1 MEGKFYIGK
10 KVQNGILGEKLLY
23 KASHLTTHAVVFGMT
38 GSGKTGLCI
47 DLLEEAAL
55 QRVPIIAID
64 PKGDVTNLALV
75 FPELTPES
83 FLPWISEEEASFKGK
98 TKEEYARELADKW
111 RKGLQTWDI
120 SPERLKEFREKVQ
133 VRIFTPGSTAGLLV
147 NIVSGFEKPPYD
159 FHQDPELYLEKIKNS
174 VSALLNLLGEE
185 ADPLKN
191 PAHIFLST
199 IIEHFWSKGRELSL
213 ENLILAIQQPPIKKM
228 GVFDIDTIFPPQQ
241 RLSLALKMNNLVASP
256 NFRLWRQGQ
265 PLDPSSLYVGEGKTP
280 INIFYIAHLSEKER
294 MFFVSLLFNEVLSF
308 VRTLPGS
315 SQLKYL
321 LYMDEI
327 FGYLPPYPYNP
338 PSKNPLLLLL
348 KQARAFGL
356 GLVLVTQNPKDI
368 DYKGLT
374 NIGTW
379 FIGKLQAEGDRE
391 RVLEGLQG
399 AITSQGIEINRS
411 ELAKILQ
418 GLSSRNFILHDARE
432 GGPTLF
438 KTRWAMS
445 YLAGPLTRRQIKS
458 LNKGK
463 KIRRPSEERQT
474 PREKYLSYPPSPPA
488 GLETLFE
495 DTDTSNPVYSPYLLA
510 SVELLFD
517 EPKFGF
523 YYRERLRIVTD
534 LQGENIEEFEGEL
547 RSSPVEG
554 ARFLP
559 FPSPLTV
566 KALNSLRKKLKERL
580 LATRKTTLYRNPSLK
595 LVSQVGEDREAFKL
609 RCREAAQGR
618 MRREL
623 EKIKEKY
630 ARKLQALEGK
640 LRTAQARLEG
650 MEARYKGRM
659 AEEALSIG
667 EILLGLALG
676 RKPTTVLTR
685 TARRRRMTAEAKHKI
700 ESIQER
706 IEDLK
711 ERISLLQQE
720 MEREEELIREKY
732 ARILEDI
739 REHTV
744 NLERND
750 ILISDLTLA
759 WLEEPGGETT
769 EVP

>member
-10 KVQNGILGEKLLY
+10 RNQNGILGEKLLY
-23 KASHLTTHAVVFGMT
+23 KASHLTTHGVVFGMT

-55 QRVPIIAID
+55 EGIPVIAID

-75 FPELTPES
+75 FPELRPED
-83 FLPWISEEEASFKGK
+83 FLPWVSEEEALVKGK
-98 TKEEYARELADKW
+98 TREEYAREMADRW
-111 RKGLQTWDI
+111 REGLRAWDI
-120 SPERLKEFREKVQ
+120 PPERLRDFRERVQ
-133 VRIFTPGSTAGLLV
+133 VRIFTPGSTAGLLI
-147 NIVSGFEKPPYD
+147 NIVSGFEKAPSD
-159 FHQDPELYLEKIKNS
+159 FHQDPEVYTEKIKNS

-199 IIEHFWSKGRELSL
+199 IIQHFWSKGQGLSL
-213 ENLILAIQQPPIKKM
+213 ENLILAVQQPPMRKM
-228 GVFDIDTIFPPQQ
+228 GVFDIDTIFPAQQ

-265 PLDPSSLYVGEGKTP
+265 PLDPSSLYRGEGKTP

-379 FIGKLQAEGDRE
+379 FIGRLQAEGDRE
-391 RVLEGLQG
+391 RVLEGLEG
-399 AITSQGIEINRS
+399 AITSQGIELNRS
-411 ELAKILQ
+411 QLAKILQ
-418 GLSSRNFILHDARE
+418 GLSARDFLLHDARGE
-432 GGPTLF
+432 GPTIF

-463 KIRRPSEERQT
+463 KSGKPPEKKRRPQGN
-474 PREKYLSYPPSPPA
+474 YLSYPPSPPA

-495 DTDTSNPVYSPYLLA
+495 DTQNPNPVYSPYLLA

-517 EPKFGF
+517 EPKWGF
-523 YYRERLRIVTD
+523 YYRERLRIVSD
-534 LQGENIEEFEGEL
+534 FQGESIEEFEGEL
-547 RSSPVEG
+547 RSSPEEG

-559 FPSPLTV
+559 FPSPLTI
-566 KALNSLRKKLKERL
+566 KALNCWRKKIKERL
-580 LATRKTTLYRNPSLK
+580 LATKKITLYRNPSLK
-595 LVSQVGEDREAFKL
+595 LVSQVEEDREAFEI

-618 MRREL
+618 LRREL

-630 ARKLQALEGK
+630 ARRLQALEGR
-640 LRTAQARLEG
+640 LHTAQARLEG
-650 MEARYKGRM
+650 MQARYRGRM

-667 EILLGLALG
+667 EILLGLAMG

-685 TARRRRMTAEAKHKI
+685 TARKRRMTAEARHKI
-700 ESIQER
+700 EGIRER

-720 MEREEELIREKY
+720 MEREEELAREKY
-732 ARILEDI
+732 ARMAENIQE
-739 REHTV
+739 RTV

-750 ILISDLTLA
+750 ILISDLLLV
-759 WLEEPGGETT
+759 WLEEPGGIAT
-769 EVP
+769 EAL